1 MTQTTHETRDVTK
14 AVATMGSIALPLEAL
29 NSRATRIIATSRQ
42 KQRRAE
48 RMAVSARVRS
58 LSVSYAETLPDLFIL
73 GRQIRSL
80 ADDLNRDSESLHGAS
95 FDEIKTLAHQLNQV
109 AQKVA
114 SILRRY
120 ESIGISDVWI
130 SRYILNP
137 LRDSNGRLECIVEGL
152 HMSISE
158 DFGEMVAHAAK
169 ELSAALFELRSISP
183 DIDPTPMLHEVM
195 YGD

>member
-1 MTQTTHETRDVTK
+1 
-14 AVATMGSIALPLEAL
+14 MGSIALPLEAL

-130 SRYILNP
+130 YRYILNP

-169 ELSAALFELRSISP
+169 ELDVNHGSSERGVSVGH
-183 DIDPTPMLHEVM
+183 M
-195 YGD
+195 